1 MYLPASSAF
10 NRDAG
15 GYLALTPTPIKL
27 QLDDSPLSVDSPI
40 TIEPPPQ
47 LAELIDIPRPSHPM
61 PSSLVVSLYPT
72 HLTLYALTM
81 LSVLA
86 STTRLLLIN
95 VPYVTRPSSAGL
107 IYCLRRCYIIRSPLS
122 QCKTR
127 GPRSTSR
134 STFGQQPCYPTK

>member
-72 HLTLYALTM
+72 HLTLYALAM

-107 IYCLRRCYIIRSPLS
+107 IYCLRRCYII
-122 QCKTR
+122 
-127 GPRSTSR
+127 
-134 STFGQQPCYPTK
+134 